1 MKSTDA
7 FKNTIK
13 DYLDKR
19 AIEDPLFAT
28 PYSNPKKNIDDCVTY
43 ILNTV
48 KNSGINGYTDDE
60 VFNMAIHY
68 YDEETIDIEA
78 EINCQVVV
86 NHKVELTEEEKAEA
100 KEKAIRE
107 LINKEKDILKQKPIL
122 PKVEI
127 KKTDIK
133 EIQTSL
139 F

>member
-1 MKSTDA
+1 MKTTPA
-7 FKNTIK
+7 FKQTIQ
-13 DYLDKR
+13 DYLEKR
-19 AIEDPLFAT
+19 VIEDPLFAT
-28 PYSNPKKNIDDCVTY
+28 SYSNPKKNIDDCVTY

-60 VFNMAIHY
+60 VFNMAVHY
-68 YDEETIDIEA
+68 YDEETIDIGA

-107 LINKEKDILKQKPIL
+107 LINKEKDILKQKPML

>member
-13 DYLDKR
+13 EYLDKQ
-19 AIEDPLFAT
+19 AVTDPLFAA
-28 PYSNPKKNIDDCVTY
+28 PYANPKKNIEDCVIY

-60 VFNMAIHY
+60 IFGMAIHY
-68 YDEETIDIEA
+68 YQEEDITVGA

-122 PKVEI
+122 PKVEV
-127 KKTDIK
+127 KKTDTK

>member
-1 MKSTDA
+1 MKTTPA
-7 FKNTIK
+7 FKQTIQ

-28 PYSNPKKNIDDCVTY
+28 SYSNPKKNIDDCVTY

-60 VFNMAIHY
+60 VFNMAVHY
-68 YDEETIDIEA
+68 YDEETIDIGA

>member
-1 MKSTDA
+1 MKTTPA
-7 FKNTIK
+7 FKQTIQE
-13 DYLDKR
+13 YLDKR

-28 PYSNPKKNIDDCVTY
+28 SYSNPKKNIDDCVTY

-60 VFNMAIHY
+60 VFNMAVHY
-68 YDEETIDIEA
+68 YDEETIDIGA
-78 EINCQVVV
+78 KINCQVVV

>member
-1 MKSTDA
+1 MKTTPA
-7 FKNTIK
+7 FKQTIQ
-13 DYLDKR
+13 DYLEKR
-19 AIEDPLFAT
+19 VIEDPLFAT
-28 PYSNPKKNIDDCVTY
+28 SYSNPKKNIDDCVTY

-60 VFNMAIHY
+60 VFNMAVHY
-68 YDEETIDIEA
+68 YDEETIDIGA

>member
-60 VFNMAIHY
+60 VFNMAVHY
-68 YDEETIDIEA
+68 YDEETIDIGA
-78 EINCQVVV
+78 KINCQVVV

>member
-1 MKSTDA
+1 MKTTPA
-7 FKNTIK
+7 FKQTIQ
-13 DYLDKR
+13 DYLEKR

-28 PYSNPKKNIDDCVTY
+28 SYSNPKKNIDDCVTY

-60 VFNMAIHY
+60 VFNMAVHY
-68 YDEETIDIEA
+68 YDEETIDIGV

>member
-1 MKSTDA
+1 MKSTNA
-7 FKNTIK
+7 FKNSIK
-13 DYLDKR
+13 EYLDKR

-28 PYSNPKKNIDDCVTY
+28 SYSNPKKNIDDCVTY

-60 VFNMAIHY
+60 VFNMAVHY
-68 YDEETIDIEA
+68 YDEETIDIGA

>member
-1 MKSTDA
+1 MKTTPA
-7 FKNTIK
+7 FKQTIQ
-13 DYLDKR
+13 DYLEKR
-19 AIEDPLFAT
+19 VIEDPLFAT
-28 PYSNPKKNIDDCVTY
+28 SYSNPKKNIDDCITY

-60 VFNMAIHY
+60 VFNMAVHY
-68 YDEETIDIEA
+68 YDEETIDIGA

>member
-1 MKSTDA
+1 MKSTNA
-7 FKNTIK
+7 FKNSIK
-13 DYLDKR
+13 EYLDKR
-19 AIEDPLFAT
+19 VIEDPLFAT
-28 PYSNPKKNIDDCVTY
+28 FYSNHKKNIDDCVTY

-60 VFNMAIHY
+60 VFNMAVHY
-68 YDEETIDIEA
+68 YDEETIDIGA

-107 LINKEKDILKQKPIL
+107 LINKEKEILKQKPIL

>member
-13 DYLDKR
+13 EYLDKQ
-19 AIEDPLFAT
+19 AVTDPLFAV
-28 PYSNPKKNIDDCVTY
+28 PYANPKKNIDDCVTY

-60 VFNMAIHY
+60 IFGMAIHY
-68 YDEETIDIEA
+68 YQEEDITVGA

-86 NHKVELTEEEKAEA
+86 NHKVELTEEEIKEA
-100 KEKAIRE
+100 KEKGIQQAIDEAKRSMM
-107 LINKEKDILKQKPIL
+107 KKQAPIS
-122 PKVEI
+122 PVKVES
-127 KKTDIK
+127 KQ
-133 EIQTSL
+133 ESQTSL

>member
-60 VFNMAIHY
+60 VFNMAVHY
-68 YDEETIDIEA
+68 YDEETIDIGA

>member
-28 PYSNPKKNIDDCVTY
+28 SYSNPKKNIDDCVTY

-60 VFNMAIHY
+60 VFNMAVHY
-68 YDEETIDIEA
+68 YDEETIDIGA

>member
-1 MKSTDA
+1 MKTTPA
-7 FKNTIK
+7 FKQTIQ
-13 DYLDKR
+13 DYLEKR

-28 PYSNPKKNIDDCVTY
+28 SYSNPKKNIDDCITY

-60 VFNMAIHY
+60 VFNMAVHY
-68 YDEETIDIEA
+68 YDEETIDIGA

>member
-1 MKSTDA
+1 MKTTPA
-7 FKNTIK
+7 FKQTIQ
-13 DYLDKR
+13 DYLEKR

-28 PYSNPKKNIDDCVTY
+28 SYSNPKKNIDDCVTY

-60 VFNMAIHY
+60 VFNMAVHY
-68 YDEETIDIEA
+68 YDEETIDIGA

>member
-1 MKSTDA
+1 MKTTPA
-7 FKNTIK
+7 FKQTIQ
-13 DYLDKR
+13 DYLEKR
-19 AIEDPLFAT
+19 VIEDPLFAT
-28 PYSNPKKNIDDCVTY
+28 SYSNPKKNIDDCVTY

-60 VFNMAIHY
+60 VFNMAVHY
-68 YDEETIDIEA
+68 YDEETIDIGA

-107 LINKEKDILKQKPIL
+107 LINKEKNILKQKPIL